1 MITST
6 ISELHGQGVDL
17 NAKSME
23 EYDIT
28 LITAARRRFES
39 WDKALTA
46 AGLDYKK
53 IVLRKPFKRGRR
65 EAGADAAAPAR
76 TYRKSAKAPAAAG
89 EPTGV

>member
-1 MITST
+1 
-6 ISELHGQGVDL
+6 
-17 NAKSME
+17 ME

-53 IVLRKPFKRGRR
+53 IVLRTPFKRRR
-65 EAGADAAAPAR
+65 RNAEDTPAVRNGYSAPRSRKTAAP
-76 TYRKSAKAPAAAG
+76 
-89 EPTGV
+89 EPVNA